1 VAEHEIRAREI
12 LRYLRGQQAAMVR
25 LLEKFVRCESPSFDK
40 EAVDR
45 FGEMISAEWER
56 RGAKVNVLR
65 QTKRGNHIRAEI
77 RDGEGA
83 GSGSGQIMILGHLD
97 TVYLLGTIA
106 TVPFRASGGRAMGPG
121 TFDMKGGLV
130 QALFAVDAVRAAKI
144 RLRRRLVF
152 LWNSDEEIGS
162 DSSRK
167 AIEAEARRSDIVLV
181 LEPAFGRDGRLKTAR
196 KGVGT
201 AEIIVTGRSA
211 HAGIDP
217 EKGVNAVHELAL
229 QIGRLMK
236 MNDPRRGITVQATV
250 IGGGTVSNVVPER
263 ARAEVDIRFSRLAD
277 SAALERELHSIRPI
291 LPGARVEV
299 HGGVSRPPLERTA
312 AIGELFAC
320 AKSLMREMG
329 LPLGEA
335 ATGGASDGNLT
346 AALGVPTLD
355 GLGAVGDG
363 AHSAREHLVIRT
375 MPERAAVLAGLLA
388 TL

>member
-1 VAEHEIRAREI
+1 MAEHEIRVREI
-12 LRYLRGQQAAMVR
+12 LRYLRGQQSAMVR

-40 EAVDR
+40 GAVDR
-45 FGEMISAEWER
+45 FGEMIAAQWER
-56 RGAKVNVLR
+56 RAAKVRVLR
-65 QTKRGNHIRAEI
+65 QAKRGNHVRAEI
-77 RDGEGA
+77 RDGE

-97 TVYLLGTIA
+97 TVYPLGTIE
-106 TVPFRASGGRAMGPG
+106 TMPFRVSGGRAWGPG
-121 TFDMKGGLV
+121 TFDMKGGHV
-130 QALFAVDAVRAAKI
+130 QALFAVDALRAAKI

-162 DSSRK
+162 HSSRK
-167 AIEAEARRSDIVLV
+167 AIETEARRSDMVLV

-201 AEIIVTGRSA
+201 AEIVVTGRSA

-263 ARAEVDIRFSRLAD
+263 ARAEVDVRFSRLAD
-277 SAALERELHSIRPI
+277 SVPLERKLHSIRPI
-291 LPGARVEV
+291 LRGAGVEIR
-299 HGGVSRPPLERTA
+299 GGVNRPPLERTA
-312 AIGELFAC
+312 AVGELFAR

-363 AHSAREHLVIRT
+363 AHSPREHLVIRT
-375 MPERAAVLAGLLA
+375 MPERAALLAGLLA